1 MKTLH
6 VIITLCAT
14 LALASGKEADQAV
27 AKRRNFLDSIIIPKI
42 HFQSNDLQ
50 ECRDFAWGRTFELD
64 NTEADLKKKGV
75 TILIPHD
82 LDQFKRLHVSEIN
95 YRANNITLTNLLKE
109 IARQCDLDV
118 HTTSVGVVF
127 CLPGKSP
134 FPNAKASKGET
145 WETIYRVPQK
155 PQRQNKNAKQGMT
168 HHGP

>member
-6 VIITLCAT
+6 VIIALCAT
-14 LALASGKEADQAV
+14 LAFAPGKEADQVV
-27 AKRRNFLDSIIIPKI
+27 AKRLNYLDGIVIPKI
-42 HFQSNDLQ
+42 NFQRNNLQ

-64 NTEADLKKKGV
+64 DTEVDPNKKSV

-82 LDQFKRLHVSEIN
+82 LDQFKRLHVPEIN

-109 IARQCDLDV
+109 IARQCNLDV
-118 HTTSVGVVF
+118 YTTSVGVVF
-127 CLPGKSP
+127 CLSGKSP

-155 PQRQNKNAKQGMT
+155 PQRQNKNGEQGMNPN
-168 HHGP
+168 GP